1 MHLVDVTNSYA
12 DQIHRELVTTPLR
25 FIHVYTLGNSLVTH
39 RRGATEDTVAI
50 TNRHRPVTPAEL
62 AYIREHL
69 FAPTQSPVVA
79 RKGTTI
85 TLTAERCA

>member
-25 FIHVYTLGNSLVTH
+25 FIQVYTLGNSLVTH
-39 RRGATEDTVAI
+39 RRGTTTDTVAI

-62 AYIREHL
+62 DYVRQHL
-69 FAPTQSPVVA
+69 FSAAQSPVVV
-79 RKGTTI
+79 RKGATT